1 MTVFLAPVIYN
12 DGVISRSIF
21 AAAILSTL
29 IAAAAPAQQ
38 SPPFASASEFGR
50 ASGGAIEALTKQ
62 PSRLSG
68 SFNLWHAS
76 SAFGSST
83 KGFGATAGGTLLK
96 DRMWFFASALQDDGS
111 RMQALSPSV
120 SPAIERAEFAK
131 AIAQAGDH
139 QTFDSSFLSGRS
151 TFLSLRSTTILSS
164 NMFVTASFS
173 RSATPQQNFL
183 AAVPTP

>member
-1 MTVFLAPVIYN
+1 M
-12 DGVISRSIF
+12 F
-21 AAAILSTL
+21 AAAVLSTL
-29 IAAAAPAQQ
+29 IAGAAAAQE
-38 SPPFASASEFGR
+38 STPLASASEFGR

-76 SAFGSST
+76 SAFGNSA
-83 KGFGATAGGTLLK
+83 KGSGATAGGTLLK

-111 RMQALSPSV
+111 RVQALSPAV
-120 SPAIERAEFAK
+120 PRMVERAEFAK

-139 QTFDSSFLSGRS
+139 QTFDSSFMSGRS
-151 TFLSLRSTTILSS
+151 SFLSLRSTTILSS

-173 RSATPQQNFL
+173 RSALPQQNFL
-183 AAVPTP
+183 TGVPTP